1 MIVARRLF
9 GTSTAKL
16 ACATRNTTTPSARQI
31 GQTCSVVA
39 AEEGGERLKLHSF
52 PDRQS
57 KEHDH
62 HARDDNAN

>member
-9 GTSTAKL
+9 GTGTAKL
-16 ACATRNTTTPSARQI
+16 ACTTMNATSPSVRQI

-39 AEEGGERLKLHSF
+39 AEEGGERLKLHSL